1 MQENPIRYQDLIT
14 PDDSIEKLI
23 SQLEQLQTAYNGMA
37 NDVKRQ
43 AVEVSNSLKTVSG
56 ATAEGRKA
64 ISEQSEEAKRLERA
78 YKQLDAA
85 LASNAKEIARLN
97 MVKREANQYNK
108 LMVQRGEQEIKTMK
122 QIKEASYN
130 QLSAQYSLNKAYLN
144 SLTVSER
151 RIKKNKEL
159 LESTKAIYEE
169 MKKYQAETG
178 KNQLNVGNYPDLSQ
192 VEKLLGG
199 LSGKLGITGKLTELV
214 TSKTALMTAAVT
226 AGTAAVVAATKAWAD
241 YNGELSQQ
249 MQVASVTT
257 RLQGEELTNLVAAAR
272 SLAGVYDTDFREVI
286 NAANTLMAQFGATGE
301 EAIDII
307 KDGMQGMI
315 LGDGGK
321 LLQMIQQYAP
331 AFRDAG
337 ISAKQLV
344 AIIQNSEGGIFTQE
358 NMNAIVMG
366 IKNIRLMTN
375 STRDALAKIGID
387 GEQITKKLNDGT
399 MTIFDALKLVSGALQ
414 DVEGGS
420 QAAGEVMQQV
430 FGRQGTAV
438 GTNLAKAIDS
448 LNTNL
453 DETKLQTG
461 EVGKSLA
468 TLNEETEKLEKNL
481 IEIFGLNGWQE
492 MANTIKTELLFTL
505 NFTLETLQNIYNT
518 IEAIGDATGFPKLV
532 NTVLEVI
539 GPLGNVYGLLR
550 SIKNLAGGGGEG
562 GGNVDPEEE
571 YQRQVAEMQA
581 RNARARKFYEEQ
593 QKRLGLAGG
602 GGMTPANTTKPKGGS
617 QKNNTLKEQEQQ
629 EKQSLEL
636 RRKYQDTL
644 LELIEDENTRE
655 RAKLIAHYDR
665 QIEDLQI
672 KLEKE
677 KKLTEDDRRVIND
690 QIVAL
695 EQVKETKLADLWEKQ
710 LAKEQQAN
718 EKARKAAEQAKQAS
732 LKEQEKLIEIQFD
745 IQNEE
750 IDQLEVSENKKTEMR
765 LKAEKERLQKL
776 LALYEKDGKI
786 LSAEEKKLIETQIS
800 GIDKQLGDNKKSRD
814 MYDMLGLNLDD
825 EKKEAISQSVT
836 FAMDQLNQFMN
847 AYVEAANK
855 KRELADA
862 AVDKA
867 QSVLEKEIEARN
879 NGYANEVETA
889 RKELELAKKNQQ
901 KAIEEQRKAQ
911 KAQQAIQAIEQMG
924 NLVSASALIWSQLG
938 FPWALA
944 AIGVM
949 WGSFAAA
956 KIKAAQVTKMDTET
970 YGEGTVELLQGGSHQ
985 SGNDIDLGRKPNGT
999 RRRAEGG
1006 EFFAVINKRSSR
1018 KYRQIIPDV
1027 MHSLNDGT
1035 FAEKYTSAYDGG
1047 SLIVNEDRRTDI
1059 SGLSADVRKIREQ
1072 GESERYVDGN
1082 GNTVEQYKNLRR
1094 LIRR

>member
-23 SQLEQLQTAYNGMA
+23 SQLEQLQTAYNGMS

-286 NAANTLMAQFGATGE
+286 NAANTLMAQFGVTGD
-301 EAIDII
+301 EAIEII

-344 AIIQNSEGGIFTQE
+344 AIIHNSEGGIFTPE

-387 GEQITKKLNDGT
+387 GEKITKQLNEGT
-399 MTIFDALKLVSGALQ
+399 ISIFDALRMVSDALNS
-414 DVEGGS
+414 VESGS
-420 QAAGEVMQQV
+420 QDAGEVMQQV
-430 FGRQGTAV
+430 FGRQGAMA
-438 GTNLAKAIDS
+438 GTNLAKAIKT
-448 LNTNL
+448 LNTDL

-461 EVGKSLA
+461 TVGESLA
-468 TLNEETEKLEKNL
+468 KLNEQTERLEQNL
-481 IEIFGLNGWQE
+481 IEIFGLPGWQE
-492 MANTIKTELLFTL
+492 VINFLETELLFEL
-505 NFTLETLQNIYNT
+505 NFVLETLQNIYKT
-518 IEAIGDATGFPKLV
+518 IELIGDATGFPKFV

-550 SIKNLAGGGGEG
+550 SIKNLAGGKGSEDGLYNGEA
-562 GGNVDPEEE
+562 EEVGTFTIYRPPVE
-571 YQRQVAEMQA
+571 NAQVT
-581 RNARARKFYEEQ
+581 
-593 QKRLGLAGG
+593 
-602 GGMTPANTTKPKGGS
+602 TPTKPKGGG
-617 QKNNTLKEQEQQ
+617 KKDNTLREQEQQ

-677 KKLTEDDRRVIND
+677 KKLTEDDRKVIND

-695 EQVKETKLADLWEKQ
+695 EQVKQVKLADLWEKQ

-750 IDQLEVSENKKTEMR
+750 IDQLEISENKKTEMR

-1018 KYRQIIPDV
+1018 KYRAIIPDV
-1027 MHSLNDGT
+1027 MNRLNDGT
-1035 FAEKYTSAYDGG
+1035 FAEKYMSAYDGG

>member
-1 MQENPIRYQDLIT
+1 MQENPIRYQDLIS

-23 SQLEQLQTAYNGMA
+23 GQLEQLQEAYNGMA
-37 NDVKRQ
+37 TSVKRQ
-43 AVEVSNSLKTVSG
+43 ATDVANSLKQVSG
-56 ATAEGRKA
+56 ATAEGRKT
-64 ISEQSEEAKRLERA
+64 ISEQSEEAKRLEKT

-85 LASNAKEIARLN
+85 LSSNAKEIAKLN

-108 LMVQRGEQEIKTMK
+108 LVVQRGQEEIRTMK

-130 QLSAQYSLNKAYLN
+130 QLSAQYSLNKMYLN

-169 MKKYQAETG
+169 MKKYQASTG

-192 VEKLLGG
+192 IENMLGG
-199 LSGKLGITGKLTELV
+199 LTGKLGITGNLTQLV

-241 YNGELSQQ
+241 YNAELSQQ
-249 MQVASVTT
+249 VQVASVTT
-257 RLQGEELTNLVAAAR
+257 KLQGEELDRMVAAAR

-286 NAANTLMAQFGATGE
+286 NAANTLMAQFGVTGD
-301 EAIDII
+301 EAIEII

-344 AIIQNSEGGIFTQE
+344 AIIHNSEGGIFTAE

-387 GEQITKKLNDGT
+387 GQKITKQLNDGT
-399 MTIFDALKLVSGALQ
+399 ISIFDALRMVSEAL
-414 DVEGGS
+414 DGVESGS
-420 QAAGEVMQQV
+420 QEAGEVMQQV
-430 FGRQGTAV
+430 FGRQGTAA
-438 GTNLAKAIDS
+438 GTNLAKAIKT
-448 LNTNL
+448 LNIDL

-461 EVGKSLA
+461 TVGESLA
-468 TLNEETEKLEKNL
+468 KLNEQTEKLEQNL
-481 IEIFGLNGWQE
+481 IEIFGLPGWKE
-492 MANTIKTELLFTL
+492 VINFLETELLFEL
-505 NFTLETLQNIYNT
+505 NFVLETLQNIYKT
-518 IEAIGDATGFPKLV
+518 VELIGDATGFPKFV
-532 NTVLEVI
+532 STVLEVI

-550 SIKNLAGGGGEG
+550 SIKNLAKGKTEDDNLYNGD
-562 GGNVDPEEE
+562 VDEVGTFTIYRPPVNNS
-571 YQRQVAEMQA
+571 QV
-581 RNARARKFYEEQ
+581 
-593 QKRLGLAGG
+593 
-602 GGMTPANTTKPKGGS
+602 ANTTKPKGGS

-677 KKLTEDDRRVIND
+677 KKLTEDDRQVIND

-695 EQVKETKLADLWEKQ
+695 EQVKQAKLADLWEKQ

-750 IDQLEVSENKKTEMR
+750 IDQLEISENKKTEMR

-862 AVDKA
+862 AVEKA
-867 QSVLEKEIEARN
+867 QNVLEKEIEARN

-956 KIKAAQVTKMDTET
+956 KIKAAQVTKMNTET

-1035 FAEKYTSAYDGG
+1035 FAEKYMNAYDGG
-1047 SLIVNEDRRTDI
+1047 KIVVNEDRRTDI
-1059 SGLSADVRKIREQ
+1059 SSLSADVRKIREQ

-1082 GNTVEQYKNLRR
+1082 GNTIVQYKNLRR
-1094 LIRR
+1094 MIRR